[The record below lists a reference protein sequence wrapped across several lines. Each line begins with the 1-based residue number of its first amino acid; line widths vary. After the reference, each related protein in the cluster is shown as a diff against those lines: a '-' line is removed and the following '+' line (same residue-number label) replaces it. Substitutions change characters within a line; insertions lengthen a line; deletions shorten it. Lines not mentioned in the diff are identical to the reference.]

1 MGHSRTCWRERSAV
15 EKLLVQGGGVSRSE
29 DSKSVRESKN
39 IPVGDSVTIR
49 VNLGVTQ
56 NNICTNHTVSFPTL
70 LNTLSASE
78 GQWPGLVHPEFS
90 AETLHLAGAWFAFF
104 LGKYTFFFFF

>member
-1 MGHSRTCWRERSAV
+1 M

-49 VNLGVTQ
+49 VNLGVIQ
-56 NNICTNHTVSFPTL
+56 NNICTNHCLLPHSVKHTFSF
-70 LNTLSASE
+70 
-78 GQWPGLVHPEFS
+78 
-90 AETLHLAGAWFAFF
+90 
-104 LGKYTFFFFF
+104 